1 MALVLLGLS
10 AAADSGVAQGP
21 VLSPETRAFVQVDA
35 ATTALVHVRVI
46 DGTGA
51 EPRPDQTVVIDGGL
65 IRAVGDSARVP
76 IPAGARVLDLA
87 GRTVLPGFVMVHEHM
102 FYPGVLWSEGY
113 MANDQA
119 FSFPRL
125 YLAGGA
131 TTIRTGGSLE
141 PYTDLEL
148 KAAIDSGRTPGPKM
162 DVTGPYLQGPG
173 FPLFYQMHVLKGP
186 DDARRTVEYWAGLG
200 VTSFKAYMN
209 ITRDELGTAIK
220 AAHARGIKVTGH
232 LCSVT
237 FHEAAAL
244 GIDDLEHKAAIDSG
258 RTPGPKMDVTGPY
271 LQGPGFPL
279 FYQMHVL
286 KGPDDARRTVE
297 YWAGLGATSFKAY
310 MNITRDELG
319 AAIKAAHARGI
330 KVTGHL
336 CSVTFHEAAAL
347 GIDDLEHGLMVAS
360 DFVVDKKPDECP
372 DDKVTPSLLALDMDG
387 EPVKALIRDLVAHR
401 VAVTST
407 LPVFET
413 FGPHRPPL
421 PDKVLDVMT
430 ADARIAYLRRRALI
444 ADRGDTTW
452 TVLLGKEMA
461 FERAFAQAGGL
472 LISGTDPTGY
482 GGVVAGFSNQREVEL
497 LVEAGF
503 TPLEAISIATLN
515 GAKYLGREQR
525 VGTVAAGKQADL
537 IVVHGDPS
545 ANIADIEN
553 VELVFKDGVGYDP
566 AKLIASVRGKVGLN

>member
-1 MALVLLGLS
+1 MPTFSTRLTALVLLGLS
-10 AAADSGVAQGP
+10 AAADTGAAQGP
-21 VLSPETRAFVQVDA
+21 VLSPETRAFVQVDT
-35 ATTALVHVRVI
+35 ATTALMHVRVI

-51 EPRPDQTVVIDGGL
+51 SPRPNQTVVIDGGL
-65 IRAVGDSARVP
+65 IRALGDSAQVA
-76 IPAGARVLDLA
+76 IPAGARVLDLT

-102 FYPGVLWSEGY
+102 FYPGVLWSDGY
-113 MANDQA
+113 MANEQA

-141 PYTDLEL
+141 PYADLEL

-173 FPLFYQMHVLKGP
+173 FPLFYQMHVLQGS

-200 VTSFKAYMN
+200 M
-209 ITRDELGTAIK
+209 
-220 AAHARGIKVTGH
+220 
-232 LCSVT
+232 
-237 FHEAAAL
+237 
-244 GIDDLEHKAAIDSG
+244 
-258 RTPGPKMDVTGPY
+258 
-271 LQGPGFPL
+271 
-279 FYQMHVL
+279 
-286 KGPDDARRTVE
+286 
-297 YWAGLGATSFKAY
+297 TSFKAY

-360 DFVVDKKPDECP
+360 DFVADKKPDTCP
-372 DDKVTPSLLALDMDG
+372 DGEVTPSLLALDMDG
-387 EPVKALIRDLVAHR
+387 APLKGLIRDLVAHR

-430 ADARIAYLRRRALI
+430 ADARVAYLRRRAVI

-452 TVLLGKEMA
+452 TVLLRKEMA
-461 FERAFAQAGGL
+461 FERAFAKAGGL

-503 TPLEAISIATLN
+503 TPLEAITIATLN

-537 IVVHGDPS
+537 IVVQGDPS

>member
-1 MALVLLGLS
+1 MPTSSTRLAALVAFGVC
-10 AAADSGVAQGP
+10 AAAGAAAAQGP

-46 DGTGA
+46 DGTGG
-51 EPRPDQTVVIDGGL
+51 EPRANQIVVLEGGR
-65 IRAVGDSARVP
+65 IHAVGDSSQVA

-87 GRTVLPGFVMVHEHM
+87 GRSVLPGFVMVHEHL
-102 FYPGVLWSEGY
+102 FYPGVLWPGGY
-113 MANDQA
+113 MANEQA

-141 PYTDLEL
+141 PYADLEI
-148 KAAIDSGRTPGPKM
+148 KAAIDSGRMPGPKM

-173 FPLFYQMHVLKGP
+173 FPLFYQMHALTGP
-186 DDARRTVEYWAGLG
+186 DDARR
-200 VTSFKAYMN
+200 M
-209 ITRDELGTAIK
+209 
-220 AAHARGIKVTGH
+220 
-232 LCSVT
+232 
-237 FHEAAAL
+237 
-244 GIDDLEHKAAIDSG
+244 
-258 RTPGPKMDVTGPY
+258 
-271 LQGPGFPL
+271 
-279 FYQMHVL
+279 
-286 KGPDDARRTVE
+286 VE

-310 MNITRDELG
+310 TNITRDELG

-360 DFVVDKKPDECP
+360 DFVTGKKPDECP
-372 DDKVTPSLLALDMDG
+372 HDEVTPSLLALDMDG
-387 EPVKALIRDLVAHR
+387 APVKALIRDLVAHR

-413 FGPHRPPL
+413 FGPRRPPL

-430 ADARIAYLRRRALI
+430 ADARVAYLRRRARI
-444 ADRGDTTW
+444 ADQGDTTW
-452 TVLLGKEMA
+452 TVLLRKEMA

-472 LISGTDPTGY
+472 LVSGTDPTGY

-515 GAKYLGREQR
+515 GAKYLGRERR
-525 VGTVAAGKQADL
+525 VGTIAAGKDADL
-537 IVVHGDPS
+537 IVVRGDPS
-545 ANIADIEN
+545 ASIADIEN
-553 VELVFKDGVGYDP
+553 VELVFKDGIGYDA

>member
-1 MALVLLGLS
+1 MTIPIQRFALLLAL
-10 AAADSGVAQGP
+10 AAPAGTARAQTP
-21 VLSPETRAFVQVDA
+21 SLSPETQAFVKVDA

-51 EPRPDQTVVIDGGL
+51 EPRPDQSIVIDRGL

-102 FYPGVLWSEGY
+102 FYPGVLWQSGY
-113 MANDQA
+113 MANEQA

-141 PYTDLEL
+141 PYADLEI

-162 DVTGPYLQGPG
+162 DVTGPYLQGAG
-173 FPLFYQMHVLKGP
+173 FPLFYQMHALKGP

-200 VTSFKAYMN
+200 VTSFKAYTN
-209 ITRDELGTAIK
+209 ITRE
-220 AAHARGIKVTGH
+220 
-232 LCSVT
+232 
-237 FHEAAAL
+237 
-244 GIDDLEHKAAIDSG
+244 
-258 RTPGPKMDVTGPY
+258 
-271 LQGPGFPL
+271 
-279 FYQMHVL
+279 
-286 KGPDDARRTVE
+286 
-297 YWAGLGATSFKAY
+297 
-310 MNITRDELG
+310 ELG
-319 AAIKAAHARGI
+319 AAIKAAHARGL

-347 GIDDLEHGLMVAS
+347 GIDDLEHGLLVAS
-360 DFVVDKKPDECP
+360 DFVADKKPDDCP
-372 DDKVTPSLLALDMDG
+372 DAAVEPSILALDSAG
-387 EPVKALIRDLVAHR
+387 EPLRRLIRDLVDR
-401 VAVTST
+401 KVAVTST

-421 PDKVLDVMT
+421 PQKVLDVMT
-430 ADARIAYLRRRALI
+430 ADARIAYLGRRARI
-444 ADRGDTTW
+444 ADGGDTTW
-452 TVLLGKEMA
+452 TALFRKELA
-461 FERAFAQAGGL
+461 FELAFARAGGL
-472 LISGTDPTGY
+472 LLAGTDPTGY

-497 LVEAGF
+497 LVEGGF

-515 GAKYLGREQR
+515 GAKYLGRDQR
-525 VGTVAAGKQADL
+525 VGTVAADKQADL
-537 IVVHGDPS
+537 IVVRGDPS

-553 VELVFKDGVGYDP
+553 VEFVFKDGVGYDP
-566 AKLIASVRGKVGLN
+566 EKLIGSVRGKVGLN